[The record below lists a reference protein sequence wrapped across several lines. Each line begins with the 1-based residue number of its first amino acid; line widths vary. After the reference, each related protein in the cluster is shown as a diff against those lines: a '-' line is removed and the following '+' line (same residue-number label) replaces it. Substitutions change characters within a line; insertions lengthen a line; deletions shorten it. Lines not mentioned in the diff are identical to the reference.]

1 MMIPEYTELPYR
13 SCHQALK
20 LLRQLLKGYYVESRD
35 AMQPRMPKWWW
46 LQQNFDALRGHSGL
60 RGTLIIMREKK
71 GTRRGKSLY
80 YQTLRE
86 KGIYPRERNVP
97 PVATGAGRLAPSP
110 AALRFTAGARHRVAE
125 AFGVDPFARGAV
137 NQQAVQQVAPMNP
150 APTVGGWNFRVNNLD
165 MDGNIVG

>member
-1 MMIPEYTELPYR
+1 MMIPEYTEQPFR

-20 LLRQLLKGYYVESRD
+20 LLRMLLKGYFVESRD

-86 KGIYPRERNVP
+86 KGIYPRERVHAAQQNAP
-97 PVATGAGRLAPSP
+97 LPRRGGRT
-110 AALRFTAGARHRVAE
+110 LRFTAAARQTGAFA
-125 AFGVDPFARGAV
+125 VDPFGGGFG
-137 NQQAVQQVAPMNP
+137 QQAQAQPAVAQFWNAVAP
-150 APTVGGWNFRVNNLD
+150 LD
-165 MDGNIVG
+165 RDGNF